1 MTMASQIPKSLG
13 YRIGEAIGA
22 LGALAVIACGVI
34 GVLLLAFKF
43 DDPELHRRGVG
54 LALIALLARGRR

>member
-1 MTMASQIPKSLG
+1 MASRFPNSLE
-13 YRIGEAIGA
+13 YRISEAIGA
-22 LGALAVIACGVI
+22 LSALAVIACGVI
-34 GVLLLAFKF
+34 GALLLAFKF